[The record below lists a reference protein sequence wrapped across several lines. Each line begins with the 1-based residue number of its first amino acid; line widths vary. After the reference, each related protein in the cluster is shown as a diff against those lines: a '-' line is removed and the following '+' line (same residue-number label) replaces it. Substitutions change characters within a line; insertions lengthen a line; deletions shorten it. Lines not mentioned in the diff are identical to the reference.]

1 MTIKTFEDLF
11 LHMLRDVLYAERRI
25 LRALPKMAR
34 KAKSAELKQAFEHHL
49 SQTEDQV
56 ERLEKVF
63 EEINQPPR
71 GVKCEA
77 IIGLIEEAE
86 DQMDEITDPEVLD
99 AAMLASAQAVEHYEI
114 SRYGTLIAYAKR
126 LGYSKNLLSLLG
138 ATLDEEKQTDV
149 TLTKLAESRINP
161 KAAA

>member
-11 LHMLRDVLYAERRI
+11 HHMLRDVLYAERRI

-34 KAKSAELKQAFEHHL
+34 KAQSAQLKQAFEHHH
-49 SQTEDQV
+49 SQTEDQI

-71 GVKCEA
+71 GAKCEA

-126 LGYSKNLLSLLG
+126 LGHSKDVQALLG
-138 ATLDEEKQTDV
+138 ATLDEEKQTDA